1 VCAFCTSHRQAQ
13 AAVLEGIPRL
23 HKLHIP
29 TKRPDDYFA
38 EMVKSDEHMKK
49 VKFLILVVMLM
60 LKFFHSTKLKFDF
73 T

>member
-1 VCAFCTSHRQAQ
+1 MVCSHRQAQ

-29 TKRPDDYFA
+29 TKRPEDYFA

-49 VKFLILVVMLM
+49 VMWLFAYINRI
-60 LKFFHSTKLKFDF
+60 
-73 T
+73 